1 MHRTTGKVAPVA
13 QPESFEF
20 TPEHLA
26 EAQGIIA
33 KYPEGRQASAVMP
46 LLMIAQR
53 QAEGWVPKAAM
64 DYIAHMLG
72 MPPVRVYEVA
82 TFYTMYNMEP
92 VGRHHVQ
99 ICTTTPCWLRG
110 SDEIVKICE
119 KKLGIPLGETTVDGQ
134 FTLQEVEC
142 LGACVNAPMM
152 QITSYC
158 KDYRDEYYEDLTPE
172 NTAEILDALA
182 KGEFPKAGPQ
192 SGRNASEP
200 SGSTPA
206 TIFKLDASSS
216 VRGEQVKAGNDV
228 AAAPGTAKN
237 PPKLSR
243 DDRDAG
249 EENPAANPKPARKTT
264 TKKSPKA

>member
-26 EAQGIIA
+26 EAQAIIA

-99 ICTTTPCWLRG
+99 VCTTTPCWLRG
-110 SDEIVKICE
+110 SDDIVKTCE
-119 KKLGIPLGETTVDGQ
+119 KKLGIHLGETSADGQ

-152 QITSYC
+152 QVTSYG
-158 KDYRDEYYEDLTPE
+158 KEYRDEYYEDLTPE
-172 NTAEILDALA
+172 STEALLDALA
-182 KGEFPKAGPQ
+182 KGEFPKPGPQ
-192 SGRNASEP
+192 SGRHASEP
-200 SGSTPA
+200 SGATPA
-206 TIFKLDASSS
+206 SIFTLQATASVSK
-216 VRGEQVKAGNDV
+216 EQIKAGNDV
-228 AAAPGTAKN
+228 AAAPGTKKAA
-237 PPKLSR
+237 PKLSAK
-243 DDRDAG
+243 DRDAG
-249 EENPAANPKPARKTT
+249 ETATPKPVRKRTT
-264 TKKSPKA
+264 TKKKTDE